1 MLPARPLG
9 RARPIGTRR
18 LPWIP
23 LACTAKR
30 LTTLSPLTTLL
41 PLPHTPAG
49 RFVHTRNMTGLTDKA
64 AERMKQVLLSGGDR
78 DAPSIPGLGVMSP
91 GSAGR
96 ASFSSSVGGSGA
108 TMSVEVPMAAEIH
121 SSNGVGLGTPFKDS
135 MMSALSAAG
144 GLPRGRPAPLVTSAM
159 PFRRDATEVGS
170 PEPRAE
176 PKSSMSTYDALGM
189 GGTPGSPLRV
199 GGSVSIFAGASPTSN
214 RIAPTPAFNT
224 LRGHTAGRSP
234 LSPFGA
240 PVRGANVDNSRMLP
254 NLDGTRATVQARS
267 IRSQTANVNGFGAR
281 GGGNTSQL
289 QAYGSSYRAPTT
301 LRPGGAY

>member
-1 MLPARPLG
+1 M
-9 RARPIGTRR
+9 
-18 LPWIP
+18 
-23 LACTAKR
+23 
-30 LTTLSPLTTLL
+30 
-41 PLPHTPAG
+41 
-49 RFVHTRNMTGLTDKA
+49 HTRIMTGLTDKA

-91 GSAGR
+91 GSAGG
-96 ASFSSSVGGSGA
+96 ASFCSSVGGSGA

-135 MMSALSAAG
+135 MMSALSAAD
-144 GLPRGRPAPLVTSAM
+144 GLPRGRLAPLVTSAM

-199 GGSVSIFAGASPTSN
+199 GGSVSIFAGAWLTSN

-224 LRGHTAGRSP
+224 LRGHTVGR
-234 LSPFGA
+234 SPFGA
-240 PVRGANVDNSRMLP
+240 PVRGANVDGSRMLP
-254 NLDGTRATVQARS
+254 NLDGTRATVQARL

-289 QAYGSSYRAPTT
+289 QAHGSA
-301 LRPGGAY
+301 

>member
-1 MLPARPLG
+1 M
-9 RARPIGTRR
+9 
-18 LPWIP
+18 
-23 LACTAKR
+23 
-30 LTTLSPLTTLL
+30 
-41 PLPHTPAG
+41 
-49 RFVHTRNMTGLTDKA
+49 HTRNMTGLTDKA

-96 ASFSSSVGGSGA
+96 ASFCSSVGGSGA
-108 TMSVEVPMAAEIH
+108 TMSVEVPMAAETH
-121 SSNGVGLGTPFKDS
+121 SPNGAGLGTPFKDS

-144 GLPRGRPAPLVTSAM
+144 SLTRGRPAPVVTSAL

-170 PEPRAE
+170 PDPRAE

-189 GGTPGSPLRV
+189 GNTPGSPLRV
-199 GGSVSIFAGASPTSN
+199 GGSVSIFAGATPTSN
-214 RIAPTPAFNT
+214 RIAPTPAFST
-224 LRGHTAGRSP
+224 LRGHTAIHTAVRSP

-240 PVRGANVDNSRMLP
+240 PVRGANVDGSRMLP

-281 GGGNTSQL
+281 GGVNTSQL
-289 QAYGSSYRAPTT
+289 QAYGSAFRAPTT